1 LFTELG
7 DIPVYDDIM
16 GFMAKNRHKSRDDW
30 NLIKETSG
38 ETLLGREMLKS
49 SENRERSYS
58 FRQIQSS
65 EPNESVFVTQKGNVV
80 GGGTY
85 NVLNALAAYL
95 RYLEGTARDDWQEY
109 VVITLFLRVCYFFG
123 KFQVFVL
130 NKTIFN
136 YEKASLYSL
145 FSASCL

>member
-1 LFTELG
+1 
-7 DIPVYDDIM
+7 M
-16 GFMAKNRHKSRDDW
+16 AFMAKNRHKSRDDW
-30 NLIKETSG
+30 NLIKETSA

-58 FRQIQSS
+58 FRQIRSS

-109 VVITLFLRVCYFFG
+109 VVITLFLRFCYFFG
-123 KFQVFVL
+123 KCQVFV
-130 NKTIFN
+130 
-136 YEKASLYSL
+136 
-145 FSASCL
+145 